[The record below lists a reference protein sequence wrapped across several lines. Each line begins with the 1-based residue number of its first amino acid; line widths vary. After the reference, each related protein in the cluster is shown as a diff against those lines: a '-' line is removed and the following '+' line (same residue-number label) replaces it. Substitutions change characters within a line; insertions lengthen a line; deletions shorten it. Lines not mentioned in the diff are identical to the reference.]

1 MSNTISLSELNI
13 DVTQFKSDL
22 ESYLTQNSGPWKG
35 NLTTMVG
42 TALIDSMST
51 IGTFLQERINS
62 AYINSF
68 TDTAVIDDAIFA
80 IATMKGIRLTRRLP
94 ASMEA
99 KIISAEDATIP
110 AYSQFSCVGY
120 SFFNRETIELTANQ
134 ETSITLYQGDIRTVV
149 TAGLGTDLQSFASP
163 QDSFQVS
170 DIDTVVLINDQIIE
184 KSYGNL
190 WNYKNQDAFIDM
202 TLSDGRLLVQFG
214 NDEFG
219 AKPGVNDTV
228 GISYVVTEG
237 ESGNNITT
245 LDAQITLNGFNSVTG
260 TATSNPVGGSS
271 AKSAYDYKNNITGV
285 FGTYGSA
292 VTPSQYRALVN
303 TYPGIVDAITRSQR
317 ELDPSDLRLMNVV
330 FVTGITSSPWTD
342 QERED
347 FIEWL
352 QQQTMASTRFVWVE
366 ATPVSRDIDVS
377 VYCFSSAIL
386 SNVKTNVEAAIKAL
400 FEPRPGIL
408 DLDIFKSDLITAI
421 RNADSNIS
429 YAVINLPVE
438 EMIVTQESSTYLAY
452 EIIDSGGQLT
462 PYFYSYAVSY
472 VNTRGEESKIDSWV
486 HPQVQ
491 TENSQ
496 VKLRWRQA
504 ENAKTYKIY
513 GRRSEDIGL
522 IKEIEASSAETDEE
536 TGLLTWTDDGSITPD
551 PEQFIRNRIRE
562 IKYNQLGE
570 LTVNVQFAD
579 RQQVVNTLTPI
590 RKDV

>member
-1 MSNTISLSELNI
+1 MSNIISLSDLDI

-51 IGTFLQERINS
+51 IGTFLREQINS

-68 TDTAVIDDAIFA
+68 TDTAVIDDAILA

-94 ASMEA
+94 ASI
-99 KIISAEDATIP
+99 KVRLLSAETTTVI

-120 SFFNRETIELTANQ
+120 SFFNREEIELEANQ
-134 ETSITLYQGDIRTVV
+134 ETEVILYQGEVHSV
-149 TAGLGTDLQSFASP
+149 TTTGTGTDLQAYVTP
-163 QDSFQVS
+163 EDSFTVS
-170 DIDTVVLINDQIIE
+170 DVDTQVIINGSLIN

-190 WNYKNQDAFIDM
+190 WNFKNQPAFIDM
-202 TLSDGRLLVQFG
+202 TLANGRLLVQFG

-219 AKPGVNDTV
+219 SKPGVNDTV
-228 GISYVVTEG
+228 IIGYVTTEG
-237 ESGNNITT
+237 ESGNNIAT
-245 LDAQITLNGFNSVTG
+245 LDAQVNLDGFSTITG
-260 TATSNPVGGSS
+260 TAISNPTGGAS
-271 AKSAYDYKNNITGV
+271 AKSAYDYKNNVAGV

-330 FVTGITSSPWTD
+330 FVTGITTSPWTD
-342 QERED
+342 QEREN
-347 FIEWL
+347 FITWL

-366 ATPVSRDIDVS
+366 ATPVPRDIDVS
-377 VYCFSSAIL
+377 IYCFSSAIL
-386 SNVKTNVEAAIKAL
+386 SNVKTNVEAAIRAL

-408 DLDIFKSDLITAI
+408 DLDIFKSDLITSI

-429 YAVINLPVE
+429 YVVINLPVE
-438 EMIVTQESSTYLAY
+438 EMIVTQESSTYLTY
-452 EIIDSGGQLT
+452 EIITSGGQLT

-491 TENSQ
+491 TENCQ
-496 VKLRWRQA
+496 VKLKWRKA
-504 ENAKTYKIY
+504 ENARSYKIY
-513 GRRSEDIGL
+513 GRRSESIGL
-522 IKEIEASSAETDEE
+522 IAEVQASSAQVDNA
-536 TGLLTWTDDGSITPD
+536 TGLLTYTDKGSITPD
-551 PEQFIRNRIRE
+551 TSKFIRNRIRE
-562 IKYNQLGE
+562 IKYNQLDE